1 MRVISGAARG
11 RRLKAPKGRRV
22 RPTADRVKE
31 SVFDLLGLQWEGC
44 RVMDLFAGSGAL
56 GIEALSRGAGLAL
69 FVEADRSCCRV
80 LLGNLKCCGMEE
92 RGLVIRADAV
102 RFLRSRGGFPDFH
115 VIFADPP
122 YERGLAWPCV
132 MGVARGRWLT
142 PDGRLVVEHSSKEG
156 IPDQGAGLTLLD
168 RRSYGGS
175 RVSVYGWGDVSSG
188 CREEIQDKGVWTSS
202 EGWGG
207 ATRQD

>member
-11 RRLKAPKGRRV
+11 RRIKAPRGSHV

-69 FVEADRSCCRV
+69 FVEADRSCYRV
-80 LLGNLKCCGMEE
+80 LLGNLKSCGME
-92 RGLVIRADAV
+92 GKALVIRADAV
-102 RFLRSRGGFPDFH
+102 RFLRSGRRFPDFH

-132 MGVARGRWLT
+132 MGVGRGGWLT
-142 PDGRLVVEHSSKEG
+142 PGGRLVVEHSCREA
-156 IPDQGAGLTLLD
+156 IPDRGAGLALLD
-168 RRSYGGS
+168 RRSYGGTQ
-175 RVSVYGWGDVSSG
+175 VSLYGWGY
-188 CREEIQDKGVWTSS
+188 EELGP
-202 EGWGG
+202 EGD
-207 ATRQD
+207 ARQRGLDLE